1 MYEFFVTSFLW
12 GRGRQPPRRAGGKF
26 SPSISPIPNPPKWV
40 EEKQAR
46 AEAKSPVDSPPT
58 SAFSSEQIAE
68 KPQWSAAEEADL
80 EAVGNG
86 KYLAEH
92 LHYGFHEALDC

>member
-1 MYEFFVTSFLW
+1 MRVPDCELAMQMEEDAAGNYD
-12 GRGRQPPRRAGGKF
+12 PRC
-26 SPSISPIPNPPKWV
+26 PTVPKWI

-46 AEAKSPVDSPPT
+46 AEARSPVDSPPT

-86 KYLAEH
+86 KCFVEH
-92 LHYGFHEALDC
+92 MGGMHEALDC